1 MLPRDSGGGGGRI
14 VADYVEMR
22 ACANRFTDAAHT
34 LGLLGSQVKG
44 HYVPELPPEI
54 VGRVTSE
61 LAAIGEAV
69 TSTATPF
76 EQGAKELKI
85 RALWAEIADD
95 GGTLSGLSSTS
106 MRDFVRYMTDG
117 SMLDYATPAQRELAG
132 ILVADLYRDHYKEP
146 DRLIE
151 LAGIMRSN
159 GHDAQFSGSFIESFG
174 ASRYADIPR
183 VIQAMEWGDRLNGI
197 GGPSDS
203 NVDSELA
210 RDLGLDGYTY
220 DGDPIELLSSFSMA
234 LATATSAGT
243 LSRTT
248 ERNLAYDED
257 SWAVAQLLHEGRFGA
272 EFLRDVFHSGA
283 VAEIGRRSVTEGAY
297 PIGYSPIGGTRG
309 DGIET
314 DQVALIMDA
323 LERNPEAA
331 ALALSSDVPEE
342 FRIGVYLVDEPDPL
356 KILYEQ
362 NRHWDDDA
370 EQLARMYDAGIEYAN
385 HNDKLDQAYRMT
397 ESLVDLT
404 LHGEEDHDV
413 MTESLARDLA
423 AHHMENMHV
432 SATGGFSTEAQWIDV
447 DGGGPAYDEAYRL
460 MFGKEDMT
468 ELLREFSDNDEAN
481 ETFLA
486 EARDYQA
493 QLILDNTREPAGDS
507 VVWAKQ
513 LGGFDG
519 IVMNAYDLEQ
529 FEDFDADNTRH
540 KVVFSFLNSVTGAVQ
555 SLHPAGAA
563 AGIATGPILSFAES
577 ASAPQLD
584 AVVGENDRAREA
596 LLGQMHAAIAAG
608 YYENGLLGG
617 EGAPPG
623 DIVENGHLVD
633 FRERLDEET
642 RNALIAWVENNDH
655 LNDVA
660 GGVFGEAD
668 QTLDNRNVDTGG

>member
-174 ASRYADIPR
+174 ASRFADIPR

-397 ESLVDLT
+397 ESLVDVT
-404 LHGEEDHDV
+404 LHGEENHDV
-413 MTESLARDLA
+413 MNESLARDLA
-423 AHHMENMHV
+423 AHHMENMHLSSTV
-432 SATGGFSTEAQWIDV
+432 SMDSGAGTVEID
-447 DGGGPAYDEAYRL
+447 GERAYRL
-460 MFGKEDMT
+460 IFSKEDLT
-468 ELLREFSDNDEAN
+468 DLLREFGDDETTN
-481 ETFLA
+481 ETILA
-486 EARDYQA
+486 AARDYQA
-493 QLILDNTREPAGDS
+493 DLIVDNTRDPQGSMD
-507 VVWAKQ
+507 WAKQ
-513 LGGFDG
+513 IGGFDG
-519 IVMNAYDLEQ
+519 ILMNANDLERA
-529 FEDFDADNTRH
+529 EDFDADNARH
-540 KVVFSFLNSVTGAVQ
+540 KAVFSFLSSVTGAVQ
-555 SLHPAGAA
+555 SAHPAGAA
-563 AGIATGPILSFAES
+563 AGIVTGPVLSALEG
-577 ASAPQLD
+577 ATAPDISELIQANGD
-584 AVVGENDRAREA
+584 AKEA
-596 LLGQMHAAIAAG
+596 LTNQMHAAIVAG
-608 YYENGLLGG
+608 YH
-617 EGAPPG
+617 
-623 DIVENGHLVD
+623 ENGHLGGDGAPPASILRDGHLIDIRNVD
-633 FRERLDEET
+633 DEDTIRQFLLWMET
-642 RNALIAWVENNDH
+642 SDRVD
-655 LNDVA
+655 DVA
-660 GGVFGEAD
+660 GDAFERAD
-668 QTLDNRNVDTGG
+668 QARDNRDEDLQ